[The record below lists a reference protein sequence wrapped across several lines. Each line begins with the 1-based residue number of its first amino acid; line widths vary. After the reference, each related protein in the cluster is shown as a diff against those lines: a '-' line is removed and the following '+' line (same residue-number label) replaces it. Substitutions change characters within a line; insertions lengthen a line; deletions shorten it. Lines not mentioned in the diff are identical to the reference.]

1 MANKM
6 SMVKN
11 RSKSLHHI
19 LGLEP
24 RIQKG
29 MVRSG
34 WLHPEGTL
42 GKAALIK
49 LYFRGATG
57 IKTCILEYY
66 LVIQNKD
73 EILICNNFC

>member
-11 RSKSLHHI
+11 RRKSLHHI

-24 RIQKG
+24 RNQKG

-49 LYFRGATG
+49 LHFRGAT
-57 IKTCILEYY
+57 
-66 LVIQNKD
+66 
-73 EILICNNFC
+73 